1 MAAQPEWSVMLGGQY
16 EPYDAPTASAI
27 EEAFQRG
34 DEEVQ
39 ATIDGKLYVIVL
51 KPPMKQQLSSD
62 PTRQRAIQRRPAP
75 ADEAATT
82 VCVAYGV

>member
-1 MAAQPEWSVMLGGQY
+1 MLGGQF

-34 DEEVQ
+34 EEEVQ

-51 KPPMKQQLSSD
+51 KPPMKQQLSSSD